1 MKRVSS
7 SVFVASFAFALCL
20 ACAASAHA
28 RQRKP
33 AAASPSPQAGKAKP
47 KAPAAGKAA
56 AGKAKP
62 AASSAA
68 AAGAAEGEDA
78 AKAQLDEIVKQTGAP
93 AERIERLEAFLRDN
107 PKSPSRGR
115 AQELLTSARAALG
128 DEKLR
133 TGDRLAGAELFR
145 AAVAGAPEPMS
156 DKLFVEVLSQLPGNL
171 YVQGERESGL
181 ELARVVEARAKGSA
195 TRLLSMAA
203 FYLSVERPEDAA
215 RVAGEA
221 ARLQPDLAPAHLALA
236 ASYRF
241 GLRLED
247 AAAEFKRALEL
258 DPKSSAAR
266 RSLADL
272 LRATGK
278 AEEALALYREQLQAD
293 PRDAGARAGAVL
305 SLFDAGR
312 REEAE
317 RELEGALME
326 QAGNLPLLVGA
337 SYWYAAQGEGA
348 RALELA
354 DRAVALEPR
363 YRWVWAHV
371 ARARALLV
379 LKRPLEAERAVR
391 QARQLG
397 SFPTLDY
404 ELANA
409 LAAVGFYDEAA
420 EQLSRSFT
428 LKGGQI
434 ETRLA
439 GHVEARAADFR
450 DLLAPERRAGLFQ
463 FHGAGTEAEARR
475 LKALLAFRAATS
487 GGGAVDETAAAEAA
501 REFAAGDD
509 EMRTYRNVYAA
520 ERLLKSGGGHAAVIE
535 RTESAVSGVEAALD
549 TPVAPLALFAD
560 TVEVRTLRER
570 TIESGE
576 PLNVL
581 AVQRDMLSKVL
592 RGRIEELTGWAL
604 YGQGRTAEAV
614 VRLRRAVSVLPE
626 GSEWWRTA
634 VWRLGAA
641 LEASGSNRDALSAYV
656 NSYRA
661 LPDPTRRAAIEA
673 LYRKLNN
680 GSLSGLEKLL
690 EPTAVA
696 SATGP
701 RRPPAPSEQPTQTAP
716 APAPTTPE
724 TTTPAETPSPS
735 ETATPTPTPA
745 ETPAATPTPSETP
758 TPTPTPDE
766 APSPTPTPAETP
778 ATTPSET
785 PTPTPTPSPESPAP
799 SSETP
804 APTPAATPDSKAP
817 AAAPTRPT
825 RAARPGA
832 CVLAFSEPS
841 LTIKSNGGSAPV
853 TVTFENY
860 TGASTPRVETST
872 DNWADIVVLASP
884 RTERTS
890 ARFTVNS
897 VSSKTGAFVVTFTT
911 PCGKQNLAVNVQ
923 GP

>member
-1 MKRVSS
+1 MKRIFSRVVVAAFVSC
-7 SVFVASFAFALCL
+7 VLCGGR
-20 ACAASAHA
+20 AGAAS
-28 RQRKP
+28 Q
-33 AAASPSPQAGKAKP
+33 QAGKARQKTPATTAKTQAAGKTAADGTKKAKP
-47 KAPAAGKAA
+47 TSAAKGRPAADPSAPAAG
-56 AGKAKP
+56 
-62 AASSAA
+62 
-68 AAGAAEGEDA
+68 DDD
-78 AKAQLDEIVKQTGAP
+78 AKAQLDEIMKQSVSP
-93 AERIERLEAFLRDN
+93 SERIQRLEAFLKAN
-107 PKSPSRGR
+107 PKSASRPR
-115 AQELLTSARAALG
+115 AEELLTSTRAALG

-133 TGDRLAGAELFR
+133 TGDRLAGVELFR
-145 AAVAGAPEPMS
+145 AAVAGAPEAMS
-156 DKLFVEVLSQLPGNL
+156 DKLFVEVVSQLPGNL
-171 YVQGERESGL
+171 YVHGEREAAL
-181 ELARVVEARAKGSA
+181 ELARAVEARAKTSA
-195 TRLLSMAA
+195 PRLLTVAA
-203 FYLSVERPEDAA
+203 FYLGVERPEDAA
-215 RVAGEA
+215 RVAAEA

-236 ASYRF
+236 ASYRY
-241 GLRLED
+241 GLRLEE

-278 AEEALALYREQLQAD
+278 PEEALALYREQLQAD
-293 PRDAGARAGAVL
+293 PRDGGARAGLVL

-317 RELEGALME
+317 RELGGALME

-337 SYWYAAQGEGA
+337 SYWYASQGEGA

-371 ARARALLV
+371 ARARALLA
-379 LKRPLEAERAVR
+379 LKRPLEAERALR
-391 QARQLG
+391 QARRLG

-409 LAAVGFYDEAA
+409 LAAVGLYEEAA
-420 EQLSRSFT
+420 EQLSRSFA
-428 LKGGQI
+428 LGRDGQI

-439 GHVEARAADFR
+439 GHVAARSADFR
-450 DLLAPERRAGLFQ
+450 ELLAPERRAGLFQ
-463 FHGAGTEAEARR
+463 FQGAGTEAEARR
-475 LKALLAFRAATS
+475 MKALLAFRAATS
-487 GGGAVDETAAAEAA
+487 AGGGAADERAASESA

-509 EMRTYRNVYAA
+509 EMRTYRDVYVA
-520 ERLLKSGGGHAAVIE
+520 ERLLKSGAAHAAVVE

-560 TVEVRTLRER
+560 TAEVRSLREQ

-581 AVQRDMLSKVL
+581 AVQRDVLSKVL
-592 RGRIEELTGWAL
+592 RGRIEELAGWAL

-641 LEASGSNRDALSAYV
+641 LEASGSGRDALSAYV
-656 NSYRA
+656 SSYRA

-680 GSLSGLEKLL
+680 GSLNGLEKLL
-690 EPTAVA
+690 EPPAVA
-696 SATGP
+696 SAAGP
-701 RRPPAPSEQPTQTAP
+701 RRAPSPTASATETTTPGAPAETPTPAPSE
-716 APAPTTPE
+716 
-724 TTTPAETPSPS
+724 TPA
-735 ETATPTPTPA
+735 ATPTPAPA
-745 ETPAATPTPSETP
+745 ETPAATPTPAEAATPTPTPTPPAPDTPAETP
-758 TPTPTPDE
+758 TPTPTP
-766 APSPTPTPAETP
+766 AQ
-778 ATTPSET
+778 
-785 PTPTPTPSPESPAP
+785 TPSPEPPAP
-799 SSETP
+799 SSESP
-804 APTPAATPDSKAP
+804 QPTPAATPDGTAS
-817 AAAPTRPT
+817 AAASPRPAR
-825 RAARPGA
+825 RAQPGQ

-860 TGASTPRVETST
+860 NGAATPRVEPST
-872 DNWADIVVLASP
+872 ENWADIVILAAP
-884 RTERTS
+884 RTDRTS

-897 VSSKTGAFVVTFTT
+897 VSAKTGAFVVTFAT
-911 PCGKQNLAVNVQ
+911 PCGKHNLTVNVQ